1 MRTTRIAVA
10 FCFALICCLPA
21 LAQTTST
28 IEGTVKDPTGAVLP
42 GAEVKAASPSLAIE
56 RTTTTNEEGFYRIA
70 ALTPGSYTVTVSAR
84 GFANS
89 TQNIELT
96 NNRTIALDVKLE
108 VSAVT
113 GQISVTAETV

>member
-10 FCFALICCLPA
+10 LCFALICCLPA
-21 LAQTTST
+21 VAQTTST

-42 GAEVKAASPSLAIE
+42 GAEVKATSPSLAIE
-56 RTTTTNEEGFYRIA
+56 RTTTTNEEGFYRITALA
-70 ALTPGSYTVTVSAR
+70 AGNYTLTVSAR

-96 NNRTIALDVKLE
+96 INRTVALDVQLE
-108 VSAVT
+108 VGAV
-113 GQISVTAETV
+113 